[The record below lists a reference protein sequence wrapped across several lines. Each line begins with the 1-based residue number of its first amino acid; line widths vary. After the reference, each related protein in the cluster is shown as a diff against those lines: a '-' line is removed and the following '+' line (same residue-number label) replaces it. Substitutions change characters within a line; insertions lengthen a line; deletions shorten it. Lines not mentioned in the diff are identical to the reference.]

1 MSDNKQINEG
11 FWDSVV
17 STAKRMGLAAAAT
30 AGSKSASGKLSAEN
44 LSNELYKAYK
54 HWLGATGSEGTPED
68 MAHFLA
74 NDIGFGGAFAKDEA
88 QEFARFQN
96 DPSNYDAADAPKGAA
111 PGGEGDHSGS
121 LDNHDEQSNDQSGP
135 ASSSQDFTSNP
146 AFTDF
151 VKQVGARGYK
161 DIVTHNPTGYKFST
175 KPDGSIVFASQGK
188 EKLLKDILA
197 QNSDPKAMAAELH
210 KNGLFTT
217 WANFKSTNGGSGMR
231 GIKSAAFAKNALMAG
246 ADKFGKNYIKQLNR
260 YVVAKPSKDEP
271 FKLVESVLE
280 EDFSDSELR
289 KYFLGLAQRAL
300 KSGAAKSAARTN
312 IKKPKVNPDAQ
323 HPGHGAYQQPQS
335 PAPQAQDQAQPA
347 AQSAP
352 AQSSEA
358 PAAQPTEV
366 KLADVNLTPDEQKLV
381 NQVTAQAGVDGLAKM
396 VDSKDPEITAIARKV
411 LAQALGQY
419 ETTVKSSKRTNESV
433 QLDELMNSSV
443 PYKTVSDKPKVF
455 TTMADIGG
463 RQLVFMALYDGPFDL
478 HGNSVS
484 AWSVDFSDHT
494 DDKVSFS
501 LTGQGNEYSVF
512 SFVMASFREFIE
524 KKDPGII
531 RFKAAKSDR
540 SRADLYEKMLK
551 RYLPPDY
558 EFKRTDS
565 GTSSVNFWIQK
576 KV

>member
-1 MSDNKQINEG
+1 MSNNKQINEG

-17 STAKRMGLAAAAT
+17 STAKRVGLAAAAT

-96 DPSNYDAADAPKGAA
+96 DPGNYDAADAPKGET
-111 PGGEGDHSGS
+111 PGGEGDNSGS

-151 VKQVGARGYK
+151 VKQVGASGYK
-161 DIVTHNPTGYKFST
+161 DIVTQNPTGYKFST

-260 YVVAKPSKDEP
+260 YVVAKPAKDEP

-323 HPGHGAYQQPQS
+323 HPGHGAYQQPQN

-419 ETTVKSSKRTNESV
+419 EATVKSSKRTNESA
-433 QLDELMNSSV
+433 QLDESLNSNIDSIITLDTDTRYIEKALIGDRTIV
-443 PYKTVSDKPKVF
+443 VSGQFHGKRF
-455 TTMADIGG
+455 WNGEE
-463 RQLVFMALYDGPFDL
+463 RQIWYVAFHEEKDDEMTFDL
-478 HGNSVS
+478 TGNGEEL
-484 AWSVDFSDHT
+484 
-494 DDKVSFS
+494 K
-501 LTGQGNEYSVF
+501 VF
-512 SFVMASFREFIE
+512 SFVVNAIRNIVKE
-524 KKDPGII
+524 KDPHYLI
-531 RFKAAKSDR
+531 FSASKSDGSR
-540 SRADLYEKMLK
+540 SGLYSRLLS
-551 RYLPPDY
+551 RYLPKNYSFTKED
-558 EFKRTDS
+558 EGNETKFR
-565 GTSSVNFWIQK
+565 IQK

>member
-1 MSDNKQINEG
+1 MSNNKQINEG

-17 STAKRMGLAAAAT
+17 STAKRVGLAAAAT

-74 NDIGFGGAFAKDEA
+74 NDIGFGGSFAKDEA

-96 DPSNYDAADAPKGAA
+96 DPSNYDSADAPKGAA
-111 PGGEGDHSGS
+111 PGGEGDNSGS

-161 DIVTHNPTGYKFST
+161 DIVTQNPTGYKFST

-231 GIKSAAFAKNALMAG
+231 GIKSAAFAKNSLMAG

-260 YVVAKPSKDEP
+260 YVVAKPAKDEP
-271 FKLVESVLE
+271 FKLVESVLA

-312 IKKPKVNPDAQ
+312 IKKPKVNPDAP
-323 HPGHGAYQQPQS
+323 HPGHGAHQQPQS
-335 PAPQAQDQAQPA
+335 PAPQAQAQDQPA
-347 AQSAP
+347 AKSAP

-419 ETTVKSSKRTNESV
+419 ETTVKSSKSTNESV
-433 QLDELMNSSV
+433 QLDELMDSDVKGVVVTNNDKDYITKAHIGDRDIVVNGYYAGKKFWNGEERDVWDVQFSEERDGEWTYDLTNSGEEL
-443 PYKTVSDKPKVF
+443 K
-455 TTMADIGG
+455 
-463 RQLVFMALYDGPFDL
+463 
-478 HGNSVS
+478 
-484 AWSVDFSDHT
+484 
-494 DDKVSFS
+494 
-501 LTGQGNEYSVF
+501 VF
-512 SFVMASFREFIE
+512 SFVLRSIGDLLKEKSPFYLTFSASKSNSSRSRLYERLLKRFLPKGYKFSSRDADNE
-524 KKDPGII
+524 I
-531 RFKAAKSDR
+531 RF
-540 SRADLYEKMLK
+540 L
-551 RYLPPDY
+551 
-558 EFKRTDS
+558 
-565 GTSSVNFWIQK
+565 IQK
-576 KV
+576 VE